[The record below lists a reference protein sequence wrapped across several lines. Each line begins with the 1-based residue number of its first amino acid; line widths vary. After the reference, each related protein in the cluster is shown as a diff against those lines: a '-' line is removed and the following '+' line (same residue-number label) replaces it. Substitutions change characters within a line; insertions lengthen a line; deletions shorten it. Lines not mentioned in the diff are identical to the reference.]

1 MAFMQSQNILLIYAH
16 NFKKIQP
23 LRVNVI
29 SWSGSQ
35 LRKYEPYSNH
45 YTPSWIDHPNL
56 KYGQPSNQ
64 QPFWSYANDNPTF
77 PPQTSNSGMY
87 LEEIVK
93 FLATNIQMFQQETIA
108 SIQNLET

>member
-1 MAFMQSQNILLIYAH
+1 
-16 NFKKIQP
+16 
-23 LRVNVI
+23 VNAI
-29 SWSGSQ
+29 SGFGSQ

-45 YTPSWIDHPNL
+45 YTPSWIDHPKL

-64 QPFWSYANDNPTF
+64 QPFRSYANGNPTF
-77 PPQTSNSGMY
+77 PPQASNSGMH

-93 FLATNIQMFQQETIA
+93 FLPTNMQMFQQETRA